1 MRIAS
6 KNGGFT
12 MENNRISIDFLCKM
26 KHFAM
31 FFTAIL
37 TNFNTTEN
45 IFQIPKIS
53 KSFYK
58 VKANLLI
65 DVPTPYEVLEWSG
78 KSRNTKTKYHHFC
91 IDLSYFGSSF
101 GESNHIWK
109 ARKLSK
115 AIQLVP

>member
-6 KNGGFT
+6 KNDGFT
-12 MENNRISIDFLCKM
+12 MKNNRISIDFLCKM

-101 GESNHIWK
+101 GESHHIQK
-109 ARKLSK
+109 NYDR
-115 AIQLVP
+115 